1 MNSNTD
7 PIADKLRTLR
17 GIAWDRIDH
26 QRRLEKTIME
36 TTSWW
41 QRCSFRTKTA
51 VIGGLVVVGGV
62 AGATTATVIENWI
75 VQVDDVT
82 ITGIDLPGDQQL
94 MTFTQTSTGE
104 VLSSD
109 IVPDDTALFV
119 IDDPEA
125 GNPVLALT
133 PAGAQDAEE
142 PCDH

>member
-1 MNSNTD
+1 MNTSRD
-7 PIADKLRTLR
+7 PVVDALRTLR
-17 GIAWDRIDH
+17 GLAWQRADH

-41 QRCSFRTKTA
+41 QKRSWRAKTA

-104 VLSSD
+104 VLSSE
-109 IVPDDTALFV
+109 IVPDDTGLFV
-119 IDDPEA
+119 IDDPEH

-133 PAGAQDAEE
+133 PAGAPDPEE

>member
-1 MNSNTD
+1 MNTSRD
-7 PIADKLRTLR
+7 PVVDALRTLR
-17 GIAWDRIDH
+17 GLAWQRADH

-41 QRCSFRTKTA
+41 QKRSWRAKTA